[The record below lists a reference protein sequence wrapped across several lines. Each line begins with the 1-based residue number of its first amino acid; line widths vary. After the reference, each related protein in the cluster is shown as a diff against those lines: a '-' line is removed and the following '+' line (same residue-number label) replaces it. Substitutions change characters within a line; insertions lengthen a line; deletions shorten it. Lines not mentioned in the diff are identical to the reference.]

1 MRPLPCSLMEFGEG
15 CFLFDEDTMHIE
27 EQLKEL
33 QKRRVNNVNH
43 MMSLTIEIFP
53 AMLAVTLKVGVA

>member
-1 MRPLPCSLMEFGEG
+1 MEFGEG

-43 MMSLTIEIFP
+43 MMSLTVLEIRENS
-53 AMLAVTLKVGVA
+53 